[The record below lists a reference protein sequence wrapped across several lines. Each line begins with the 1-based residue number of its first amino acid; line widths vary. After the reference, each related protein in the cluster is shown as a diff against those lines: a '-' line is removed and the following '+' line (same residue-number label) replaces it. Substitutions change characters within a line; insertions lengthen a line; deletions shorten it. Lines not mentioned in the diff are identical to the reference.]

1 MTKRTEENHFYIFD
15 YFLNGS
21 FLKREE
27 VNCQP
32 LVSGQQWIVRL
43 EDGTELP
50 TQVVEIEEISEDEHR
65 VFLSS

>member
-1 MTKRTEENHFYIFD
+1 MTERTQQKHFYMFD

-32 LVSGQQWIVRL
+32 LVKGQHWIVRL
-43 EDGTELP
+43 DDGTELP
-50 TQVVEIEEISEDEHR
+50 TQVVEVEEISEDEHR
-65 VFLSS
+65 VFLST